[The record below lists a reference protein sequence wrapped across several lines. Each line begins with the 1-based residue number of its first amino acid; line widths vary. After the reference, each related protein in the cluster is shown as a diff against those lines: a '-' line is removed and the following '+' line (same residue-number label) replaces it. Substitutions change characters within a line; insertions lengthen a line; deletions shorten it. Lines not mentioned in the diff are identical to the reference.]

1 MNQQEKKVN
10 LPVRQAGDLLED
22 QQTEGLLS
30 RRYFLEVV
38 GSGALGVAAAGSVAL
53 TAQFLS
59 PNVLREPS
67 MKFKAGLT
75 ENYPPDS
82 VSLNKEQKVFIVR
95 AKEGY
100 FYAVSAV
107 CTHLGC
113 IANWKSE
120 DGVIACPCH
129 GSKFDKEGKVIE
141 GPAPRPLPRFS
152 MTLDEQGQLVVDK
165 RLIVGDEAILKV

>member
-1 MNQQEKKVN
+1 MSDESPKN
-10 LPVRQAGDLLED
+10 RQGI
-22 QQTEGLLS
+22 LS
-30 RRYFLEVV
+30 RRYFLEIV
-38 GSGALGVAAAGSVAL
+38 GGSAIGVAATGSMVL

-67 MKFKAGLT
+67 MKFKAGST
-75 ENYPPDS
+75 EEYPPGS
-82 VSLNKEQKVFIVR
+82 VTLNKEQQVFIVH

-113 IANWKSE
+113 ITNWKSE
-120 DGVIACPCH
+120 DGIIVCPCH
-129 GSKFDKEGKVIE
+129 GSKFDKEGKVID

-152 MTLDEQGQLVVDK
+152 MVLDEQGQLIVDK
-165 RLIVGDEAILKV
+165 GVIVDEEAILKM

>member
-1 MNQQEKKVN
+1 M
-10 LPVRQAGDLLED
+10 AED
-22 QQTEGLLS
+22 SIEGKSEGSILT
-30 RRYFLEVV
+30 RRYFLETIG
-38 GSGALGVAAAGSVAL
+38 GSAIGIAAAGSMAL

-67 MKFKAGLT
+67 LKFKAGST
-75 ENYPPDS
+75 ENFPPDS
-82 VSLNKEQKVFIVR
+82 VTLNKEQKVFIVR

-100 FYAVSAV
+100 FYTVSAV

-120 DGVIACPCH
+120 EGVIVCPCH
-129 GSKFDKEGKVIE
+129 GSKFGNEGNVLE
-141 GPAPRPLPRFS
+141 GPAPRPLPRFA

-165 RLIVGDEAILKV
+165 GVVVGEEVILKV